1 MDNKKSL
8 RKPLPNGIDMSMFGK
23 IPPQARDIEEAV
35 LGACMLERDAVHL
48 ALGILSPEMFYLEV
62 HKDVF
67 EVVKDLFNRG
77 NPVDQ
82 LTVMDALRKNGKLE
96 SVGGAYYISELTNRV
111 ASGANVEYHSRIIH
125 QKFIAREL
133 IRISAEVTRD
143 AFEETTDV
151 FELLENATRDFLRLD
166 NVTGGGNLEPHHRV
180 SLALAQIE
188 KAMQN
193 KFITGAP
200 TGSDLLNSL
209 TGGWQ
214 KQDLIIIGA
223 RPGVGKTGFIIWLAR
238 NAAEYMEKNLDGE
251 DYHPYPTV
259 LFSLEMSKT
268 QIGLRELGMDNNVKY
283 SKLRTGKISEDEFQ
297 QIVFGTSRIE
307 DCPVYVDDDSR
318 LTPTLLRSKLLKM
331 QNEKKIGLAII
342 DYLNLMKVDG
352 GKKMSRYE
360 ELSEVTREVK
370 AVAKELNIP
379 IIMLCQLNR
388 SVETESKTDK
398 RPQLHHLRDTGTV
411 EEAADTVM
419 LLYRPAYYMD
429 KIPDFPKFNADNEPE
444 DNAFYVNFAKH
455 KQGATGEVRL
465 FTEIEKNIFRDWG
478 YIPPAPQQAKTP
490 IRDIT
495 EPQKEE
501 EFEKPLPF

>member
-1 MDNKKSL
+1 MIPPNFIRKTGRPIDISL
-8 RKPLPNGIDMSMFGK
+8 FGK
-23 IPPQARDIEEAV
+23 IPPQAKDIEEAV

-48 ALGILSPEMFYLEV
+48 AMGILTPEMFYADG
-62 HKDVF
+62 HRMVF

-82 LTVMDALRKNGKLE
+82 LTVVEALRKNGNIE
-96 SVGGAYYISELTNRV
+96 SVGGAYAVMELTNRI
-111 ASGANVEYHSRIIH
+111 ASGANVEYHARIIH

-143 AFEETTDV
+143 AFDETTDI
-151 FELLENATRDFLRLD
+151 FELLEKSSRDLLRLD
-166 NVTGGGNLEPHHRV
+166 NVSGGGNLEPHHRV
-180 SLALAQIE
+180 TLALAQIE

-200 TGSDLLNSL
+200 SGSEKLNSL

-223 RPGVGKTGFIIWLAR
+223 RPGVGKTAFVIWLSR
-238 NAAEYMEKNLDGE
+238 KAAEYTEKNVNDE
-251 DYHPYPTV
+251 DFHPYPTV
-259 LFSLEMSKT
+259 IFSLEMSKT
-268 QIGLRELGMDNNVKY
+268 QIGLRELGMDNSIKY
-283 SKLRTGKISEDEFQ
+283 SKLRTGKISDDEFQ
-297 QIVFGTSRIE
+297 QVVFGTSKIE

-331 QNEKKIGLAII
+331 QNEKKIGLVII
-342 DYLNLMKVDG
+342 DYLNLMKADG
-352 GKKMSRYE
+352 GKKMSRYD

-370 AVAKELNIP
+370 AVAKELDIP

-429 KIPDFPKFNADNEPE
+429 KIPDFPRFNAENEPE
-444 DNAFYVNFAKH
+444 DNAFYINFAKH

-465 FTEIEKNIFRDWG
+465 YTEIEKNFFRDWD
-478 YIPPAPQQAKTP
+478 ISPQFKTIEP
-490 IRDIT
+490 IQQVRSFT
-495 EPQKEE
+495 EPQKEIE
-501 EFEKPLPF
+501 DTPF